1 MLPSC
6 QNMSMVHLQRANL
19 LHVCS
24 TSANLGRFTERT
36 NLRYQVQAILL
47 VIAFIQIK
55 WIGPCQAIYFNY
67 ILHGII
73 IKSQVSHALT
83 DHLL

>member
-19 LHVCS
+19 LHLYS
-24 TSANLGRFTERT
+24 TSTNLGRFAERT
-36 NLRYQVQAILL
+36 HQCYQVQAILL

-67 ILHGII
+67 ILRGII
-73 IKSQVSHALT
+73 VKSQVSDVLT